1 MLWSPDKSYHPEP
14 FEKEAELEDAIQ
26 KVKEP
31 LFGENRIYLEVK
43 KLIGQKGKTQNIPDA
58 YLIDLSSPK
67 KPKLWVVENE
77 LASHDP
83 LRHIA
88 VQVLQMSL
96 SFEST
101 PQRVKAILKEALGRE
116 QESWKLC
123 EEYAST
129 NGFSN
134 IDYLLEEMV
143 YRGEFGALVVIDELH
158 DELETLLVSRFKFGV
173 EVLTL
178 NRYRDGEGERL
189 YQFEPFLTEVTLS
202 EDSTGVDSLGRSGKT
217 VDTSDIDTVV
227 VPARDEGFEET
238 VLSEHRWYQV
248 RLQAS
253 MIPKIKH
260 LAVYRVAP
268 VSAITHVA
276 PVESIEPWRTVGKY
290 ALNFSEPAREL
301 EKPLKLLSGGN
312 VKAPQSIRY
321 TSYERLMNATTM
333 DEAF

>member
-1 MLWSPDKSYHPEP
+1 M
-14 FEKEAELEDAIQ
+14 I
-26 KVKEP
+26 
-31 LFGENRIYLEVK
+31 
-43 KLIGQKGKTQNIPDA
+43 
-58 YLIDLSSPK
+58 
-67 KPKLWVVENE
+67 
-77 LASHDP
+77 
-83 LRHIA
+83 
-88 VQVLQMSL
+88 
-96 SFEST
+96 
-101 PQRVKAILKEALGRE
+101 
-116 QESWKLC
+116 
-123 EEYAST
+123 
-129 NGFSN
+129 
-134 IDYLLEEMV
+134 

-202 EDSTGVDSLGRSGKT
+202 EDSTGVDSPGLSGKT

-238 VLSEHRWYQV
+238 VLGEHRWYQV

-260 LAVYRVAP
+260 LAVYRVSP
-268 VSAITHVA
+268 TSAITHLA

-301 EKPLKLLSGGN
+301 EKPLKLVPGGN

-321 TSYERLMNATTM
+321 TSYDRLMNAKSLE
-333 DEAF
+333 EAF